1 MRAGYQAEAVLGS
14 GDEAAKEHGPRSCPH
29 VRTELLAAQ
38 VGGKARGVADG
49 VTREFCF
56 NHIWGLDALISQ
68 WPENQPPL
76 ASVKAR
82 VQ

>member
-1 MRAGYQAEAVLGS
+1 MLGS
-14 GDEAAKEHGPRSCPH
+14 GDEAAKEDGPRSCPH
-29 VRTELLAAQ
+29 VGTELPAAQ
-38 VGGKARGVADG
+38 VGDKARVADG

-56 NHIWGLDALISQ
+56 NDIWGLDALISQ